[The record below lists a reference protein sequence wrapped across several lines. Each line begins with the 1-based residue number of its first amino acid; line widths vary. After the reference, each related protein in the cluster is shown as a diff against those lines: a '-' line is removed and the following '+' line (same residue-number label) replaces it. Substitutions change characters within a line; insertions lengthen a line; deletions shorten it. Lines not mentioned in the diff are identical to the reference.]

1 MNPAEIVSEFER
13 LWEMQKRRPQ
23 GPDAEAIANI
33 IAAKS
38 DKTISQVKAI
48 ILDATFTEPN

>member
-1 MNPAEIVSEFER
+1 MTNAEIIAEFER
-13 LWEMQKRRPQ
+13 LWQMQKRRPQ
-23 GPDAEAIANI
+23 GPDAEDIANI

-48 ILDATFTEPN
+48 ILDNTFTPPN